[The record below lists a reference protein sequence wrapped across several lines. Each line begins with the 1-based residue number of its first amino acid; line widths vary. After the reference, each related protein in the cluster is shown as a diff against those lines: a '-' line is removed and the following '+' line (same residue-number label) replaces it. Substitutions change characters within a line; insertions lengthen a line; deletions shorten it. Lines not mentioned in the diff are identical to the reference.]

1 MNGKIYADGTINLF
15 GCEITLF
22 LQPTP
27 KALVLKDQQGTVAEW
42 LGRGLQNLVQRFESA
57 RYLSKAVSLKTAFF
71 VYSYSHNN
79 MALSKEEDD
88 FLAYW
93 EANRENKKKFLRQ
106 FSIGLP
112 LSAVM
117 ALALFVNVFS
127 GWNRR
132 AEMVIRGDTS
142 AMYTVLVAIVGI
154 AVFMTIFASRHKW
167 DMNEQRYQELKQKQ
181 ATGDAT
187 NTAP

>member
-1 MNGKIYADGTINLF
+1 
-15 GCEITLF
+15 
-22 LQPTP
+22 
-27 KALVLKDQQGTVAEW
+27 
-42 LGRGLQNLVQRFESA
+42 
-57 RYLSKAVSLKTAFF
+57 
-71 VYSYSHNN
+71 
-79 MALSKEEDD
+79 MALSKEEKD